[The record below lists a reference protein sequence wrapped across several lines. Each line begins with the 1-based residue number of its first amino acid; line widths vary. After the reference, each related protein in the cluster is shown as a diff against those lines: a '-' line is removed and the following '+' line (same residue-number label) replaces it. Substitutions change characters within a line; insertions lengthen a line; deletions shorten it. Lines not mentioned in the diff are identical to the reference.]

1 MKINTKIKCKN
12 QKDFAKQSIKTLL
25 IKSIKTYKININ
37 RNTDKFIDQNQYPML
52 RVFLV
57 VYSLFRSNLFYET
70 SSFPFGF
77 FYIPKFKAFFVRSK
91 RFFSARNIAKSHCI
105 QTRAFFFVVFF
116 SFVLPY
122 LSMKHQ
128 LLLGSWLLG
137 FSASRLRLGI
147 SASRLPPPFPGP
159 PLPPLC
165 VIQWPVQI
173 KQLWKSCKKNGVR
186 SMH

>member
-1 MKINTKIKCKN
+1 MISLLIRINTRC
-12 QKDFAKQSIKTLL
+12 SGPSWL
-25 IKSIKTYKININ
+25 
-37 RNTDKFIDQNQYPML
+37 
-52 RVFLV
+52 
-57 VYSLFRSNLFYET
+57 YSLFRSNLFYET

-137 FSASRLRLGI
+137 FSASAGDFGFSAPPPVPRAPFTAAMRNSMACSNQAAVEELQKEWREEHALRL
-147 SASRLPPPFPGP
+147 SVCQFH
-159 PLPPLC
+159 
-165 VIQWPVQI
+165 IQAF
-173 KQLWKSCKKNGVR
+173 
-186 SMH
+186 